1 MTRLLLI
8 QGANLVWL
16 GKREPEIYGR
26 TSAAELDA
34 MLGEEAKR
42 RNVTLEIRYTNLEGE
57 AIDWIYDAASKGV
70 DGLLMNPAGFT
81 YSGYALRDCLKGVRD
96 SLPYVEVHIS
106 MSGPKGSVAAFADL
120 GVKRRV
126 FVHINNSNPVLREGS
141 PERRQVEAAG
151 WEVARDGMDIRL

>member
-1 MTRLLLI
+1 VPVLENTMTRLLLI

-34 MLGEEAKR
+34 MLAEEAKR
-42 RNVTLEIRYTNLEGE
+42 RSVTLDIRYTNLEGE
-57 AIDWIYDAASKGV
+57 AIDWIYEAAGKGI

-106 MSGPKGSVAAFADL
+106 NIDARGIKSATG
-120 GVKRRV
+120 
-126 FVHINNSNPVLREGS
+126 
-141 PERRQVEAAG
+141 EAARG
-151 WEVARDGMDIRL
+151 VIQGFGLDGYFVGLDAMLRLLAKKDKPRG